1 LSRLFIGNNAYWI
14 EAQLHPK
21 ASIPGVKEESKIAY
35 FQKRN
40 LAHDNIESEGY
51 I

>member
-1 LSRLFIGNNAYWI
+1 MLIGDIAYWI
-14 EAQLHPK
+14 EAQLHSK

-40 LAHDNIESEGY
+40 LAHDNIESGGY